1 MKAKCYILLL
11 VLSLMGTGCERTLD
25 FMEVEESSVNDMTL
39 NAIAVTGTPLKV
51 FLSHTYPVNKTPT
64 VSHIDDITAY
74 GPFDYGRGHTV
85 YFDYVFWDYYKETA
99 IYDAELKAV
108 VNGSDTYMFTLA
120 LDSLGFDCE
129 YVPCEGDHI
138 VLTARSGGNEIE
150 AETTVPTKP
159 QIEILETKELGSNS
173 YREHDGMIYETD
185 SLMRI
190 TCHINDKGGEQ
201 YYRLR
206 VRNERSAM
214 HAVRVNDDPWIYYT
228 FYRMQ
233 DVFYSTDALFIDNRL
248 NSNFGGWPAHFSNV
262 FDNTLLT
269 SDYTFIVDSPKFD
282 RRYARGYSELY
293 EYIKTKPGRFYY
305 SPKVMVEL
313 QAITKDLYRYYKS
326 MELYRISA
334 SDEFAEPVK
343 IHSNVKNGWGIF
355 GALSYDRHLLE
366 FEY

>member
-1 MKAKCYILLL
+1 MKARHYILFSLL
-11 VLSLMGTGCERTLD
+11 ALLGTACERTID
-25 FMEVEESSVNDMTL
+25 FVEIDEATVNDMTL

-51 FLSHTYPVNKTPT
+51 FLSHAYPVNKTPT
-64 VSHIDDITAY
+64 VKHIDELT
-74 GPFDYGRGHTV
+74 GYGRFKHGNGNTV
-85 YFDYVFWDYYKETA
+85 YFDYLFWDYYKETA

-120 LDSLGFDCE
+120 SDSLGFDCA
-129 YVPCEGDHI
+129 YVPREGDHI
-138 VLTARSGGNEIE
+138 VLTAKRGGEEIK

-159 QIEILETKELGSNS
+159 QIEILDTEELGTNP
-173 YREHDGMIYETD
+173 YREHDGMVYDTD

-206 VRNERSAM
+206 VRNERGSTT
-214 HAVRVNDDPWIYYT
+214 AVQVNDNPPTIFTY
-228 FYRMQ
+228 FSMQ
-233 DVFYSTDALFIDNRL
+233 DVFYSTDALFVDNRL
-248 NSNFGGWPAHFSNV
+248 NSNFGGWLAHFSNV

-269 SDYTFIVDSPKFD
+269 SDYTFTVDSPKFVKSQSK
-282 RRYARGYSELY
+282 GLLEIY
-293 EYIKTKPGRFYY
+293 EYLKLKPGQIYY

-326 MELYRISA
+326 MEIYRISS

-366 FEY
+366 YEY